1 MLGSTRNSDIYEKLR
16 DDEDSIKQ
24 FEAEQQREQE
34 INAWHK
40 WPFCHPKEG
49 DEV

>member
-16 DDEDSIKQ
+16 DDEDNIKQ
-24 FEAEQQREQE
+24 SEAEQKRKQE
-34 INAWHK
+34 ANAWHE

-49 DEV
+49 DEI